1 MNLSWFPLSIF
12 GAFIYG
18 SFSFSLALV
27 SEKIKNNE
35 SVQFGYGILLMII
48 QIPLVFIIFGI
59 WAYKNKNDYKILVK
73 NLNWKILALTLA
85 FGILINPAH
94 AMVINAGGSIGQQTM
109 YSLAIIPVLIGSWF
123 FFRERLNLQQW
134 SGLILA
140 GIGAFLMSYKNEKE
154 TLAFI
159 E

>member
-59 WAYKNKNDYKILVK
+59 WAYKKQK
-73 NLNWKILALTLA
+73 
-85 FGILINPAH
+85 
-94 AMVINAGGSIGQQTM
+94 
-109 YSLAIIPVLIGSWF
+109 
-123 FFRERLNLQQW
+123 
-134 SGLILA
+134 
-140 GIGAFLMSYKNEKE
+140 
-154 TLAFI
+154 
-159 E
+159 